1 MASPQQMKETQ
12 SLFSQ
17 AEYLTTFTTF
27 IYGYV
32 ATRFLSG
39 WSSMITH
46 RRSIAFSKEH
56 LLWTIL
62 SFMLLIDIWWTSWR
76 KTATVA
82 DDNLLFYSTLITP
95 FIFYFLSHVLFPDL
109 NHLWNNNLK
118 TYLTPAFRK
127 IIAAMALLL
136 LSFLFNDWV
145 FNYRLR
151 QNTIFI
157 SVGELLAL
165 VIFILPAALLLRR
178 AILLV
183 SFALLVAHLYFLLGF
198 KPAFNEID
206 GFSFVEYITVFI
218 TFIYGFVA
226 WRFLEGWGAIIDNFK
241 KLKIGYDYLP
251 WTIVGFLIMLDVW
264 WSSWTKE
271 AYLSTS
277 ILHFFLALLIPILFY
292 FFSSVIF
299 PIELLHRGYR
309 KLHFYYF
316 RNKKVI
322 CILLGLILLCNGA
335 LINAMEESIF
345 WSFENLFRLLGVALS
360 VSGIISPKLFVHRI
374 ILVLGLITLMVHA
387 FTE

>member
-1 MASPQQMKETQ
+1 MEVTN

-62 SFMLLIDIWWTSWR
+62 SFVLLIDIWWTSWR

-82 DDNLLFYSTLITP
+82 DDNLLFYSTLVTP
-95 FIFYFLSHVLFPDL
+95 FIFYFLSHFLFPDL
-109 NHLWNNNLK
+109 NHLLGNNLK

-127 IIAAMALLL
+127 IMVTMALLL
-136 LSFLFNDWV
+136 LSFLLNDWI

-157 SVGELLAL
+157 SVGVLLTTAIL
-165 VIFILPAALLLRR
+165 VYPAALLLRR

-183 SFALLVAHLYFLLGF
+183 SFSLLAAHLYFLLGF
-198 KPAFNEID
+198 RPPYYEVD

-218 TFIYGFVA
+218 TFIYGFVV
-226 WRFLEGWGAIIDNFK
+226 WRFLEGWGAILDNFK
-241 KLKIGYDYLP
+241 KLNIGYDYLP
-251 WTIVGFLIMLDVW
+251 WTVVGFLLMLDIW
-264 WSSWTKE
+264 WSSWARE

-277 ILHFFLALLIPILFY
+277 ILHFFLSLLVPILFY

-309 KLHFYYF
+309 KLNFYYF

-322 CILLGLILLCNGA
+322 CILLGLILLSNGA
-335 LINAMEESIF
+335 LINAMQESVF
-345 WSFENLFRLLGVALS
+345 WSFENLFRLLGVALA
-360 VSGIISPKLFVHRI
+360 VSGMISPKLFVHRI
-374 ILVLGLITLMVHA
+374 ILVLGLITIMVHA
-387 FTE
+387 LTE